1 LRYFGDEYTKVAIIF
16 PLLKIEELLSRNNK
30 RNIED
35 GKFIPENVIRTMID
49 SYQTIKEIEG
59 FDKEIQ
65 AYIKKNKL
73 DLNASPSGLYYKIT
87 KEGEGR
93 LIQYTDSVSISY
105 KGKLLN
111 GRIFDYTKEPL
122 TFAVKGLIG
131 GWKETLLSLKTTSD
145 IGRALPPSATKCPV
159 NV

>member
-1 LRYFGDEYTKVAIIF
+1 MKRLLYIASLLFIF
-16 PLLKIEELLSRNNK
+16 ASCNTYSDQEL
-30 RNIED
+30 
-35 GKFIPENVIRTMID
+35 
-49 SYQTIKEIEG
+49 EG

-73 DLNASPSGLYYKIT
+73 DLDASPSGLYFKIT
-87 KEGEGR
+87 KEGDGR

-131 GWKETLLSLKTTSD
+131 GWKEALLSCKKGSEVVMIIPPQIGYGNHKLDD
-145 IGRALPPSATKCPV
+145 IPQNSILYFEMKVWGFK
-159 NV
+159 

>member
-1 LRYFGDEYTKVAIIF
+1 MKRLLFFASLLFIF
-16 PLLKIEELLSRNNK
+16 ASCNTYSDQEL
-30 RNIED
+30 
-35 GKFIPENVIRTMID
+35 
-49 SYQTIKEIEG
+49 EG

-73 DLNASPSGLYYKIT
+73 DLDASPSGLYFKIT
-87 KEGEGR
+87 KEGDGR

-122 TFAVKGLIG
+122 TFAVKDLIG
-131 GWKETLLSLKTTSD
+131 GWKEALLSCKKGSEVVMIIPPQIGYGNHKLDD
-145 IGRALPPSATKCPV
+145 IPQNSILYFEMKVWGFK
-159 NV
+159 

>member
-1 LRYFGDEYTKVAIIF
+1 MKRFLFIAS
-16 PLLKIEELLSRNNK
+16 LLFILSACK
-30 RNIED
+30 TYSD
-35 GKFIPENVIRTMID
+35 QD
-49 SYQTIKEIEG
+49 IEG

-73 DLNASPSGLYYKIT
+73 DLDASPSGLYYKIT
-87 KEGEGR
+87 REGEGR
-93 LIQYTDSVSISY
+93 MIQYTDSVSISY

-131 GWKETLLSLKTTSD
+131 GWKETLLSCKNGSEVLMIIPPQLGYGNHKLDD
-145 IGRALPPSATKCPV
+145 IPQNSILYFEMKV
-159 NV
+159 WNVK

>member
-1 LRYFGDEYTKVAIIF
+1 MKR
-16 PLLKIEELLSRNNK
+16 LLFIASLLFILSSCKTYSDQEIEE
-30 RNIED
+30 
-35 GKFIPENVIRTMID
+35 
-49 SYQTIKEIEG
+49 

-73 DLNASPSGLYYKIT
+73 DLDASPSGLYFKIT

-105 KGKLLN
+105 KGKLFN

-122 TFAVKGLIG
+122 TFAVKGLIS
-131 GWKETLLSLKTTSD
+131 GWKETLLSCKQGSEVVM
-145 IGRALPPSATKCPV
+145 ILPPQLGYGNHELDDIPQNSILYFEMKV
-159 NV
+159 WNVK

>member
-1 LRYFGDEYTKVAIIF
+1 MKRLLYIASLLFIF
-16 PLLKIEELLSRNNK
+16 ASCNTYSEQEL
-30 RNIED
+30 
-35 GKFIPENVIRTMID
+35 
-49 SYQTIKEIEG
+49 EG

-73 DLNASPSGLYYKIT
+73 DLDASPSGLYFKIT
-87 KEGEGR
+87 KEGDGR

-131 GWKETLLSLKTTSD
+131 GWKEALLSCKKGSEVVMIIPPQIGYGNHKLDD
-145 IGRALPPSATKCPV
+145 IPQNSILYFEMKVWGFK
-159 NV
+159 

>member
-1 LRYFGDEYTKVAIIF
+1 MKRLLFIASLLFIF
-16 PLLKIEELLSRNNK
+16 ASCNTYSEQEL
-30 RNIED
+30 
-35 GKFIPENVIRTMID
+35 
-49 SYQTIKEIEG
+49 EG

-73 DLNASPSGLYYKIT
+73 DLDASPSGLYFKIT
-87 KEGEGR
+87 KEGDGR

-131 GWKETLLSLKTTSD
+131 GWKEALLSCKKGSEVVMIIPPQIGYGNHKLDD
-145 IGRALPPSATKCPV
+145 IPQNSILYFEMKVWGFK
-159 NV
+159 

>member
-1 LRYFGDEYTKVAIIF
+1 MKRLLFVTSLLFIF
-16 PLLKIEELLSRNNK
+16 TSCKTYS
-30 RNIED
+30 D
-35 GKFIPENVIRTMID
+35 
-49 SYQTIKEIEG
+49 QEIEG

-73 DLNASPSGLYYKIT
+73 DLDASPSGLYFKIT

-93 LIQYTDSVSISY
+93 MIQYTDSVSISY

-111 GRIFDYTKEPL
+111 GRIFDYTKKPL

-131 GWKETLLSLKTTSD
+131 GWKETLLSCKKGSEVVMIIPPQLGYGNHKLDD
-145 IGRALPPSATKCPV
+145 IPQNSILYFEMKV
-159 NV
+159 WDVK

>member
-1 LRYFGDEYTKVAIIF
+1 MTRFLFIASLLFIF
-16 PLLKIEELLSRNNK
+16 ASCDTYSDR
-30 RNIED
+30 
-35 GKFIPENVIRTMID
+35 
-49 SYQTIKEIEG
+49 EIEG

-73 DLNASPSGLYYKIT
+73 DLDVSPSGLYYKIT

-93 LIQYTDSVSISY
+93 MIQYTDSISISY

-111 GRIFDYTKEPL
+111 GRIFDFTKEPL

-131 GWKETLLSLKTTSD
+131 GWKEALLSCKKGSEVVMIIPPQLGYGNHKLDD
-145 IGRALPPSATKCPV
+145 IPQNSILFFEMKV
-159 NV
+159 WNVK

>member
-1 LRYFGDEYTKVAIIF
+1 MKRLLFIASLLFIF
-16 PLLKIEELLSRNNK
+16 ASCNTYSEQEL
-30 RNIED
+30 
-35 GKFIPENVIRTMID
+35 
-49 SYQTIKEIEG
+49 EG

-73 DLNASPSGLYYKIT
+73 DLDASPSGLYFKIT
-87 KEGEGR
+87 KKGDGR
-93 LIQYTDSVSISY
+93 LIRYTDSVSISY

-131 GWKETLLSLKTTSD
+131 GWKEALLSCKKGSEVVMIIPPQIGYGNHKLDD
-145 IGRALPPSATKCPV
+145 IPQNSILYFEMKVWGFK
-159 NV
+159 

>member
-1 LRYFGDEYTKVAIIF
+1 MKR
-16 PLLKIEELLSRNNK
+16 LLFIASLLFILSSCKTYSDQEIEE
-30 RNIED
+30 
-35 GKFIPENVIRTMID
+35 
-49 SYQTIKEIEG
+49 

-73 DLNASPSGLYYKIT
+73 DLDASPSGLYFKIT

-105 KGKLLN
+105 KGKLFN

-122 TFAVKGLIG
+122 TFAVKGLIS
-131 GWKETLLSLKTTSD
+131 GWKETLLSCKQGSEVVM
-145 IGRALPPSATKCPV
+145 ILPPQLGYGNHELDDIPHNSILYFEMKV
-159 NV
+159 WNVK